1 MTVFEHFLMGGSLG
15 LAAGLHRRFGWQLVA
30 LSSVAATLPDWDG
43 LSILFGARAYATY
56 HRVWGHSLLTA
67 GAAGV
72 LAGVLAYQFNV
83 FGRLQDWAARRFP
96 KEIPPPVEQPRFSAR
111 TLAVWALVGLLAAYS
126 HLLADYF
133 YPGYEYLQKWP
144 MQLLWPFSHK
154 GWSLA
159 IVPGGRLETIGIFVL
174 GMFAVWR
181 WPRHAQSIAWL
192 SLVCLAIYVTAW
204 WRLGSHS

>member
-15 LAAGLHRRFGWQLVA
+15 LAAGLHRRFGWQPVA
-30 LSSVAATLPDWDG
+30 LSAVAATLPNWDG
-43 LSILFGARAYATY
+43 LSILFGRGAFATS

-83 FGRLQDWAARRFP
+83 FGRLQRWGARRFL
-96 KEIPPPVEQPRFSAR
+96 KEIPPPVEHPGFSVP
-111 TLAVWALVGLLAAYS
+111 TLAVWALVGLLAVYS

-133 YPGYEYLQKWP
+133 YPGYPYLQTWP
-144 MQLLWPFSHK
+144 IQLLWPVGDK
-154 GWSLA
+154 GWSAA
-159 IVPGGRLETIGIFVL
+159 IVPGGRLETVGIFVV

-181 WPRHAQSIAWL
+181 WPRHAQSIACL
-192 SLVCLAIYVTAW
+192 SLICLAIYVAVW
-204 WRLGSHS
+204 WPLGSHS